1 MSRSAPARPPGAAAP
16 APTAAISAEIAA
28 EIEGRRL
35 HGLVR
40 ELYPVTR
47 SITGPGVRETL
58 DALGTLVPLERRSL
72 PTGTPVLD
80 WSVPPEWHF
89 RGAWIEDPTGRRV
102 VDAARHNLHVVS
114 FSEGVDATLSRAE
127 LEPHLHTLPDRP
139 HAIPY
144 RTNYYGDG
152 WGFCLAHRDLETL
165 GEGPFRVVV
174 DAERVPGR
182 LDWAEL
188 RIPGA
193 SEREILVSTHVCHPS
208 LANDNL
214 SGVVLAATWAAE
226 RLAARA
232 AGEPSPFTWRFVFVP
247 GTIGAIAFLAS
258 LGERVPD
265 VAGGLVLTGLGDA
278 ADHTYKTTPDGDAWI
293 DRVVARVL
301 AERRPDAHAVV
312 PFGPYG
318 YDERQYCSPG
328 YDWPV
333 GRLTRGVHGTFPEYH
348 TSDDDL
354 DFVTPAGLAGSL
366 DLLRAI
372 GRAIDRDVAWRS
384 LSPRGEPQ
392 LGRRGLY
399 GALGARSDPGAA
411 QMAMLWLLNRANGR
425 ESLVDVAA
433 RSGIALDTLHETAVL
448 LEAHG
453 LLEAGAHAAA
463 GRRDATG

>member
-1 MSRSAPARPPGAAAP
+1 MNRPAPARSPERAHEGDA
-16 APTAAISAEIAA
+16 
-28 EIEGRRL
+28 EGRRL
-35 HGLVR
+35 HDLVR
-40 ELYPVTR
+40 ELYPVAR

-58 DALGTLVPLERRSL
+58 DALGSLVPLERRHAS
-72 PTGTPVLD
+72 TGAPVLD
-80 WSVPPEWHF
+80 WTVPPEWHF
-89 RGAWIEDPTGRRV
+89 RGAWIEDASGRRV
-102 VDAARHNLHVVS
+102 VDAARHNLHVVN
-114 FSEGVDATLSRAE
+114 FSEGVDATLTRAE
-127 LEPHLHTLPDRP
+127 LEPRLHTLPDRP

-152 WGFCLAHRDLETL
+152 WGFCLAHADLETL
-165 GEGPFRVVV
+165 GDGPFRVVV

-188 RIPGA
+188 VIPGA

-214 SGVVLAATWAAE
+214 SGMVLAATWAAE
-226 RLAARA
+226 RLAAREA
-232 AGEPSPFTWRFVFVP
+232 DGEPSPFTWRFVFVP

-278 ADHTYKTTPDGDAWI
+278 ADHTYKTSPDGDAWI

-301 AERRPDAHAVV
+301 AERRPDAHSTI

-354 DFVTPAGLAGSL
+354 DFVTPAGLAESL

-411 QMAMLWLLNRANGR
+411 QMAMLWLLNRGNGR

-448 LEAHG
+448 LESHG
-453 LLEAGAHAAA
+453 LLERGGHAADRA
-463 GRRDATG
+463 DAPGREGAAC